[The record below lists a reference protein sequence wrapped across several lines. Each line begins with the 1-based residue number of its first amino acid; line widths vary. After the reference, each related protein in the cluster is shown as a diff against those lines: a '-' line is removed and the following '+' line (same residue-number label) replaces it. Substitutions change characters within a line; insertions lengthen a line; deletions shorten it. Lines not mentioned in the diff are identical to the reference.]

1 LNDRRGDRVRR
12 DGAKGGERKAE
23 RGGKVIPMEVRRR

>member
-1 LNDRRGDRVRR
+1 MVKEGILNVRRGDRVRR

-23 RGGKVIPMEVRRR
+23 RGER